1 MISRARG
8 WTVFVERDTVAVWLA
23 VRDSRVP
30 WWAKMIAAG
39 VAVYALR
46 PIDLIPDFVPV
57 LGHLDDAVIVPAGL
71 LLAIRPIPG
80 ELMEEFRAT
89 AAARFGDAE
98 RSQ

>member
-1 MISRARG
+1 
-8 WTVFVERDTVAVWLA
+8 
-23 VRDSRVP
+23 
-30 WWAKMIAAG
+30 
-39 VAVYALR
+39 
-46 PIDLIPDFVPV
+46 V